1 VRRSSVVI
9 LSIMLVTFGAIMAAG
24 GTALKPL
31 AQDAD
36 ASKVLTRHLVARGDI
51 EEGTKVRLSRLP
63 ASDNRLAQ
71 EGRGLVI
78 QLTPSAQVTGRRGAL
93 RLLVLRVATEG
104 LGRFPGRAL
113 DWVEVGLEIRQPDG
127 STQPLRTLL
136 PVRDGEGLGKPQPPL
151 PPLIG
156 APPRG

>member
-1 VRRSSVVI
+1 MRRSSVVI

-36 ASKVLTRHLVARGDI
+36 ASKVLTRQLQARGDI
-51 EEGTKVRLSRLP
+51 EDGTKVRLSRLP
-63 ASDNRLAQ
+63 ASAHRLAQ

-93 RLLVLRVATEG
+93 RLLVLRAAQEG
-104 LGRFPGRAL
+104 LGRFPGQAL
-113 DWVEVGLEIRQPDG
+113 DWVEVGLEIRQQDG
-127 STQPLRTLL
+127 SFQPLRTLL
-136 PVRDGEGLGKPQPPL
+136 PVRDGQGVGDPEPPL
-151 PPLIG
+151 PPVVG